1 MPFEGQFFN
10 DLRFL
15 YFSIHRKALNALIWS
30 TVCSFGIS
38 SNLLFCLTTCF
49 SQQKICILAPP
60 SSLQTVLQSSLRDC
74 LLGCS
79 PGFSG
84 GSDSKESTM
93 PELVV
98 RFLGW
103 EDPLEECMQ
112 PTPVFFP
119 GESPWTE
126 DYSPWSCK
134 ELDITEQLSKALLDY
149 SLQLGLWIKFNS
161 QFLCCAFYY

>member
-84 GSDSKESTM
+84 GSDGKESAM

-126 DYSPWSCK
+126 EPGGLQSM
-134 ELDITEQLSKALLDY
+134 ELQRAGHYWATKQSTP
-149 SLQLGLWIKFNS
+149 GL
-161 QFLCCAFYY
+161 